1 MPTKREW
8 LTAQG
13 LAKGDRGRFTKEAN
27 EAADAAVAAGT
38 VVFTDPKGAVTGG
51 GSTSTP

>member
-1 MPTKREW
+1 MATKREW

-27 EAADAAVAAGT
+27 DAADAAVAAGT
-38 VVFTDPKGAVTGG
+38 VVFDDAKGAKGG
-51 GSTSTP
+51 ASSPTP

>member
-1 MPTKREW
+1 MATKREW

-27 EAADAAVAAGT
+27 EAADAAVARG
-38 VVFTDPKGAVTGG
+38 VVFDDAKGAKGG
-51 GSTSTP
+51 ATSPTP